1 LNDAHF
7 PIGPVGPGWL
17 ISCSNVCVSSVYF
30 EAFVEDSVSWLSS
43 VKKVRSPL
51 AIAVIMLLN
60 SQIETVF
67 ANLLRRALKTDNRL
81 VL

>member
-1 LNDAHF
+1 
-7 PIGPVGPGWL
+7 
-17 ISCSNVCVSSVYF
+17 VSSVYF